1 MDTAHILYVED
12 DLDLS
17 FVTRDNLEMK
27 GYRIT
32 CCNDGKLALQYVR
45 EQDFD
50 LFILDVMLPETDGFE
65 IAREIRKKNQ
75 EVPILFLTARSLPE
89 DRLYGLRIG
98 GDDYLV
104 KPFSMEELLLKI
116 HIFLKRRHIAQPA
129 GTEMISIGYFS
140 LDYSNLVLR
149 HPETEDR
156 RLTQKEADLL
166 RLLSRNRNQVIKR
179 SLILEAIWGKN
190 DYFLGRSLDVFITR
204 LRKYLKADN
213 ALRIENIHGIG
224 FQFFCPDS
232 ANDIKF

>member
-1 MDTAHILYVED
+1 METVHILYVED

-27 GYRIT
+27 GYKVT
-32 CCNDGKLALQYVR
+32 CCNDGKSALQFIY

-50 LFILDVMLPETDGFE
+50 LFILDVMLPEIDGFE
-65 IAREIRKKNQ
+65 IAREIRVKNQ
-75 EVPILFLTARSLPE
+75 EVPILFLTARSLAE
-89 DRLYGLRIG
+89 DRLNGLRIG

-116 HIFLKRRHIAQPA
+116 HIFLKRRHIAHVS
-129 GTEMISIGYFS
+129 GGEMIQIGHFV
-140 LDYSNLVLR
+140 LDYSNLVLS
-149 HPETEDR
+149 HPEAEDR

-166 RLLSRNRNQVIKR
+166 RLLSRNKNRVLRR
-179 SLILEAIWGKN
+179 SLILEAVWGKD

-204 LRKYLKADN
+204 LRKYLRADST
-213 ALRIENIHGIG
+213 LRIENIHGIG
-224 FQFFCPDS
+224 FQLFCPDT

>member
-1 MDTAHILYVED
+1 METAHILYVED

-27 GYRIT
+27 GYKVT
-32 CCNDGKLALQYVR
+32 CCNDGKSALQFIC

-50 LFILDVMLPETDGFE
+50 LFILDVMLPEIDGFE
-65 IAREIRKKNQ
+65 IAREIRIKNQ
-75 EVPILFLTARSLPE
+75 EVPILFLTARSLAE
-89 DRLYGLRIG
+89 DRLNGLRIG

-116 HIFLKRRHIAQPA
+116 HIFLKRRHIARIPGA
-129 GTEMISIGYFS
+129 EMIQIGHFI

-166 RLLSRNRNQVIKR
+166 RLLSRNRNRVLRR
-179 SLILEAIWGKN
+179 SLILEAVWGKD

-204 LRKYLKADN
+204 LRKYLRADS

-224 FQFFCPDS
+224 FQFFCPDT

>member
-1 MDTAHILYVED
+1 MAAAHILYVED

-17 FVTRDNLEMK
+17 FVTRDNLERQ
-27 GYRIT
+27 GYQIT
-32 CCNDGKLALQYVR
+32 CCNDGKAAIDYVR
-45 EQDFD
+45 EQAFD
-50 LFILDVMLPETDGFE
+50 LFILDVMLPEIDGFA
-65 IAREIRKKNQ
+65 IAAQIREKNQ

-89 DRLYGLRIG
+89 DRLKGLKIG

-116 HIFLKRRHIAQPA
+116 SIFLKRRHIAQMP
-129 GTEMISIGYFS
+129 GGEIIRIGFFS
-140 LDYSNLVLR
+140 LDYTNLVLD
-149 HPETEDR
+149 HPAAGRR

-166 RLLSRNRNQVIKR
+166 RLLALKRNQVLRR
-179 SLILEAIWGKN
+179 SIILEAVWGKD

-213 ALRIENIHGIG
+213 AIRIENIHGIG
-224 FQFFCPDS
+224 FQLFCPDT

>member
-1 MDTAHILYVED
+1 MEAAHILYVED
-12 DLDLS
+12 DVDLS

-27 GYRIT
+27 GYKVT
-32 CCNDGKLALQYVR
+32 CCADGKSALAYIR

-50 LFILDVMLPETDGFE
+50 LFILDVMLPEIDGFE
-65 IAREIRKKNQ
+65 VAREIRVKNQ
-75 EVPILFLTARSLPE
+75 EVPILFLTARSLAE
-89 DRLYGLRIG
+89 DRLNGLRIG

-116 HIFLKRRHIAQPA
+116 HIFLKRRRIAYIA
-129 GTEMISIGYFS
+129 GSEIIQIGHFS

-166 RLLSRNRNQVIKR
+166 RLLSRNKNQVLRR
-179 SLILEAIWGKN
+179 SLILEAVWGKD

-204 LRKYLKADN
+204 LRKYLRADGT
-213 ALRIENIHGIG
+213 LRIENIHGIG
-224 FQFFCPDS
+224 FQFFCPDA